1 MVFAAASLSNAFSL
15 AEKELET
22 THPGFHAA
30 YSFAGSQ
37 QLAQN
42 LIDGAPADVVA
53 TADIAT
59 MQRLVSSNLVGA
71 PRIFAH
77 NVLEIAV
84 APGNPK
90 RIRSLADLARTD
102 VTVVLADPSVP
113 AGRYSMQMMARAG
126 VTVTPRSLELN
137 VETALERVESGDAD
151 AALVYRTDVIGAAGR
166 VEGVSIP
173 AADNVVAAYPIAVVE
188 ATHNRRTAQAF
199 VTEAL
204 SGAVRSELLNEGFL
218 AP

>member
-1 MVFAAASLSNAFSL
+1 MARHHVSLLIVALTATVAACGSARVASGSAPTAPGVLKGDLMVFAAASLSNAFSL
-15 AEKELET
+15 AEKKLET

-84 APGNPK
+84 APGDPK

-126 VTVTPRSLELN
+126 VTVTPRSL
-137 VETALERVESGDAD
+137 
-151 AALVYRTDVIGAAGR
+151 
-166 VEGVSIP
+166 
-173 AADNVVAAYPIAVVE
+173 
-188 ATHNRRTAQAF
+188 
-199 VTEAL
+199 
-204 SGAVRSELLNEGFL
+204 
-218 AP
+218 